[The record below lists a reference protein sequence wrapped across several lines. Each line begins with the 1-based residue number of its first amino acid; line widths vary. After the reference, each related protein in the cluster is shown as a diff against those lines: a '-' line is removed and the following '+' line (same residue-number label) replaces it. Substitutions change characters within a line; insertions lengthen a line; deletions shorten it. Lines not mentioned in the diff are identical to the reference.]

1 MSGNAISFINM
12 FVSYLLLYVV
22 FGACIV
28 AAVFGGIAVRKRK
41 NAKEEAAEAASIDAV
56 ADVSAAGDAV

>member
-1 MSGNAISFINM
+1 MNGSFIAFINT
-12 FVSYLLLYVV
+12 FLSYLLLYIV

-41 NAKEEAAEAASIDAV
+41 NAKEETPKETEQA
-56 ADVSAAGDAV
+56 